1 MSTTPG
7 YVSNAE
13 LASRLSTLVDRWNR
27 RENQMIALLTQEE
40 GTVVVTDGLGNN
52 HTLPSFPQLQ
62 KDVAGLTDEL
72 TGSVVQVRDLVSVA
86 TGMANAAQA
95 SADDAS
101 GFADAAEASAVR
113 AAESAAS
120 IDDDVQATADA
131 ATFAAAKAAEAADS
145 ATEAASSAVDAAA
158 SATASATSA
167 LASAGSA
174 SQAGTSATAAGQA
187 RSDAQA
193 AATAAATSR
202 DQAQTILGYA
212 TDAAD
217 RAEADA
223 TAAAASAAAAAD
235 SATAAATSVTQ
246 ATTQA
251 NRAEAQA
258 SAASTKAGEAA
269 GLATTAA
276 GHASAASGSASA
288 ASTSAQ
294 TASSAK
300 TAAEAAR
307 DKANLYANA
316 PQGTEVSP
324 GEFSAKHWAAQA
336 QAAVTGSLVYMGS
349 WDASTGAFPTNP
361 VKGHF
366 YKVIGEGTVGDIHW
380 RVDDQALYGATWE
393 KIDNT
398 DQVTSVAGK
407 QGDVSLVAGD
417 IGGLGA
423 LATRSDVDFNTQVTG
438 KPTTY
443 PPSTHSHTKAQVGLD
458 KVDNTADLDKPV
470 STAVQAALDGKAAAS
485 HTHTIANVTGLQTA
499 LDGKAASSHTHTIA
513 NVTGLQSALDGKSAV
528 GHTHNSTDIANVVNV
543 TDDQSIGGIKTFAA
557 GQIRAQGFGG
567 NAAAGVV
574 YLGSLDRYV
583 YVPPTANSIE
593 FRFADGTGG
602 VASLNAGGT
611 VWTSANF
618 NPAGKADAGHTHT
631 IANVSGLQGALDAK
645 ANSTS
650 AQFTNLI
657 NIGGASDLSVQL
669 NPTGGRSIRF
679 AATATPNTGIW
690 DATNNVWLFRING
703 DNSANFASHVSA
715 QNITAVGEVY
725 CNNWMRS
732 NTSGTGWYHQVHGG
746 GWYMA
751 DNTWIRNY
759 NGKGLCL
766 SGPGGS
772 GGDLRLE
779 SYSPTI
785 ACYDT
790 DAGTTHWIHCNDNQH
805 GFLANNAFAWCAYRD
820 ASNNWIATGNIVA
833 YASDARLKKNIVDAS
848 ASKVGDFF
856 DRFRVRE
863 FDWDAEAIAELNP
876 TFHPSAEHEV
886 GGIAQEAEEVYS
898 LMVATHANGIKTIQW
913 EKAVPF
919 LIAEVQALRKRV
931 ADLGGGA

>member
-1 MSTTPG
+1 MSNNPG
-7 YVSNAE
+7 YVSNSE
-13 LASRLSTLVDRWNR
+13 LASRLSKVVDRWNT
-27 RENQMIALLTQEE
+27 RENQMISLLTQDE
-40 GTVVVTDGLGNN
+40 GTVVVTDGLGVN

-62 KDVAGLTDEL
+62 KDVTAMTDEL

-86 TGMANAAQA
+86 TGMANAAAESA
-95 SADDAS
+95 SEAL
-101 GFADAAEASAVR
+101 GFSDAAEASAVR

-120 IDDDVQATADA
+120 IEDDVIASAEAAATAVAKAGEASASASAA
-131 ATFAAAKAAEAADS
+131 ATKAAEAGA
-145 ATEAASSAVDAAA
+145 SAVDAAA
-158 SATASATSA
+158 SSQAASASA
-167 LASAGSA
+167 ASAGDSM
-174 SQAGTSATAAGQA
+174 SQARAAANAADASRAASAAVLVEMTDLADLVEA
-187 RSDAQA
+187 DAQSA
-193 AATAAATSR
+193 AASKTAAAGS
-202 DQAQTILGYA
+202 
-212 TDAAD
+212 
-217 RAEADA
+217 A
-223 TAAAASAAAAAD
+223 TAAAASVT
-235 SATAAATSVTQ
+235 SATS
-246 ATTQA
+246 QA

-258 SAASTKAGEAA
+258 SIATTKASEAA
-269 GLATTAA
+269 GSAVTAA

-380 RVDDQALYGATWE
+380 RVGDQALYGATWE